1 MEVLDSVLAGSPIAS
16 NWKAWGFGAGLSADR
31 GLEPTGPAVSRAIS
45 ERNGLVSAQHFIR

>member
-1 MEVLDSVLAGSPIAS
+1 MELLDSMLAGSPIAS

-45 ERNGLVSAQHFIR
+45 ERLAVVSAQY